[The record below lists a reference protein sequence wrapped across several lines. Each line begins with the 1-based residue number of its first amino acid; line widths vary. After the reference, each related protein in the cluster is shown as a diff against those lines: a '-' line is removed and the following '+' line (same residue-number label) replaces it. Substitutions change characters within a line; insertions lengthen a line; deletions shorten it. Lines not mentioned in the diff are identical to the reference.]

1 MRNMGAY
8 TTLKRYCEEAFAELR
23 RGVQRPEDVPKR
35 WGYTV
40 KVTEPGFTA
49 APTELE
55 DWEGLIRD
63 CGEVLKA
70 MPSYLEAVRV
80 IREEEP
86 FASQLTLV
94 ASPERILRELLAR
107 VLEEEAS
114 LQYRAATLD
123 PIYEAIEDYFYRDT
137 VECVYLAPLR
147 RFRMEPTSI
156 QLDPDLALIRIPD
169 KVREGRWLRAMTGW
183 VGADMDWAVAQA
195 EYALQLRLELKKD
208 LVSDPH
214 VTPDGRPGVVIAR
227 EKFADV
233 CSALRVFKS
242 GRLGYQYITM
252 EPASWTPSPGRA
264 GWGPT
269 AKPILGEPYELFEK
283 ETEAFR
289 KWWRAFQSASATKR
303 KEMDVP
309 LARFNRGYIEGDARE
324 RLVDHMIGFEALL
337 LQSEG
342 ELSYR
347 LALRGAAMLG
357 KDAGQRQTIRDE
369 LKAAYN
375 QRNSIVHGR
384 RTEDPVPIGKK
395 KKGEKRQTVPF
406 AELVDAVESLLR
418 CAIREC
424 LEDRSKQTRIQMLDE
439 LEQSIVRGLRN

>member
-1 MRNMGAY
+1 MRNKSVYA
-8 TTLKRYCEEAFAELR
+8 TVRRYCEDSFAQLSHTI
-23 RGVQRPEDVPKR
+23 RGPEDVPKR

-40 KVTEPGFTA
+40 KVSEPAFTA
-49 APTELE
+49 APAELD
-55 DWEGLIRD
+55 DWAGVIRD
-63 CGEVLKA
+63 NNQALKA
-70 MPSYLEAVRV
+70 MPSYLNAVRL

-94 ASPERILRELLAR
+94 TSPERILGELLAR

-114 LQYRAATLD
+114 LQYRAATFD
-123 PIYEAIEDYFYRDT
+123 RIYQAIEDYFYRDT
-137 VECVYLAPLR
+137 VQCVYLAPLR
-147 RFRMEPTSI
+147 RFRMEPTSV

-169 KVREGRWLRAMTGW
+169 KVREERWLHAMTGW

-195 EYALQLRLELKKD
+195 KYALQLRLELKKE

-214 VTPDGRPGVVIAR
+214 VTPDGRPGIVIAR

-252 EPASWTPSPGRA
+252 EPASWTPIPGGP
-264 GWGPT
+264 GWGPA
-269 AKPILGEPYELFEK
+269 AKTILGEVYELSEQEVEPFLELWAHV
-283 ETEAFR
+283 E
-289 KWWRAFQSASATKR
+289 SASATKR
-303 KEMDVP
+303 SEMDVP
-309 LARFNRGYIEGDARE
+309 LARFNLGYVERDARE
-324 RLVDHMIGFEALL
+324 RLIDYVIGFEALL
-337 LQSEG
+337 LGSEG

-357 KDAGQRQTIRDE
+357 KDAGQRQTVRDE

-375 QRNSIVHGR
+375 QRNKIVHGGR
-384 RTEDPVPIGKK
+384 PQDPAPIGKK
-395 KKGEKRQTVPF
+395 KKGKEQQKVAFGR
-406 AELVDAVESLLR
+406 LVDTVEIHLR

-424 LEDRSKQTRIQMLDE
+424 LVDWRKHTKDHIIDG
-439 LEQSIVRGLRN
+439 LEQSIVQGLGR